1 VTLDVA
7 FTNLSDIK
15 DIAVTR
21 MRPLLWI
28 GQNIFTIN
36 GRLDFH
42 KGWSENPMVGTTEDW
57 IIANTIYFPHPIHIH
72 LINFQVI
79 REYDLQL
86 LIFPNTP
93 GDNDTTDDC

>member
-1 VTLDVA
+1 VTLGVA

-28 GQNIFTIN
+28 GQSVFTIN

-42 KGWSENPMVGTTEDW
+42 KGWSENPMVGSTEDW
-57 IIANTIYFPHPIHIH
+57 IMANTIYFPHPIHVH

-86 LIFPNTP
+86 LILPN
-93 GDNDTTDDC
+93 GDDDTTDDC